1 MAQELE
7 EKMAGE
13 VAMSADPGKTMRK
26 WREEFDLSQS
36 RVADAMGVS
45 CSVISDYESG
55 RRKSPGV
62 AFVRKFVGTLLDLDR
77 EVGSPTITKYMPNE
91 RDACII
97 AMEEFREGI
106 PISEF
111 VKAVNG
117 TYLAPSQSSEK
128 KVYGYTILDSLKA
141 IMNLS
146 SGDYVKIYGWSTDRV
161 LIFTDVHY
169 GRSPMVAIRAHPL
182 TPAMVMYQKPD
193 KIDELAIRLAKLEG
207 IPLVSTDLEIGELI
221 KIFKRMEEG
230 I

>member
-13 VAMSADPGKTMRK
+13 MAMSADPGKTMRK

-77 EVGSPTITKYMPNE
+77 EVGSPTISKYMPKE

-97 AMEEFREGI
+97 AMAEFREGI
-106 PISEF
+106 SISEF

-117 TYLAPSQSSEK
+117 VYLAPAQAPEK

-141 IMNLS
+141 IMNLKS
-146 SGDYVKIYGWSTDRV
+146 EDYVKIYGWSTDRDRKSV
-161 LIFTDVHY
+161 V
-169 GRSPMVAIRAHPL
+169 
-182 TPAMVMYQKPD
+182 
-193 KIDELAIRLAKLEG
+193 
-207 IPLVSTDLEIGELI
+207 
-221 KIFKRMEEG
+221 
-230 I
+230 

>member
-117 TYLAPSQSSEK
+117 TYLASSQSSEK

-230 I
+230 M

>member
-13 VAMSADPGKTMRK
+13 MAMSADPGKTMRK
-26 WREEFDLSQS
+26 WREEFDFSQS

-77 EVGSPTITKYMPNE
+77 GVGSPTISKYMPKE

-97 AMEEFREGI
+97 AMAEFREGI

-117 TYLAPSQSSEK
+117 IYLAPAQAPEK

-141 IMNLS
+141 IMNLKS
-146 SGDYVKIYGWSTDRV
+146 EDYVKIYGWSTDRV

-193 KIDELAIRLAKLEG
+193 KTDELAIRLAKLEG
-207 IPLVSTDLEIGELI
+207 IPLASTEMEVEDMIR
-221 KIFKRMEEG
+221 IFDRLEEG
-230 I
+230 M

>member
-13 VAMSADPGKTMRK
+13 MAMSADPGKTMRK

-77 EVGSPTITKYMPNE
+77 EVGSPTISKYMPKE

-97 AMEEFREGI
+97 AMAEFREGI
-106 PISEF
+106 SISEF

-117 TYLAPSQSSEK
+117 VYLAPAQAPEK

-141 IMNLS
+141 IMNLKS
-146 SGDYVKIYGWSTDRV
+146 EDYVKIYGWSTDRV

-193 KIDELAIRLAKLEG
+193 RTDELAIRLAKLEG
-207 IPLVSTDLEIGELI
+207 IPLASTDMEAEDMIR
-221 KIFKRMEEG
+221 IFDRLEEG
-230 I
+230 M

>member
-13 VAMSADPGKTMRK
+13 MAMSADPGKTMRK
-26 WREEFDLSQS
+26 RREEYDLRQS

-77 EVGSPTITKYMPNE
+77 EVGSPTISKYMPKE

-97 AMEEFREGI
+97 AMAEFREGI
-106 PISEF
+106 SISEF

-117 TYLAPSQSSEK
+117 VYLAPAHAPEK

-141 IMNLS
+141 IMNLKS
-146 SGDYVKIYGWSTDRV
+146 EDYVKIYGWSTDRV

-193 KIDELAIRLAKLEG
+193 KTDELAIRLAKLEG
-207 IPLVSTDLEIGELI
+207 IPLASTEMEVEDMIR
-221 KIFKRMEEG
+221 IFDRLEEG
-230 I
+230 M

>member
-13 VAMSADPGKTMRK
+13 MAMSADPGKTMRK

-77 EVGSPTITKYMPNE
+77 EVGSPTISKYMPKE

-97 AMEEFREGI
+97 AMAEFREGI
-106 PISEF
+106 SISEF

-117 TYLAPSQSSEK
+117 VYLAPAQAPEK

-141 IMNLS
+141 IMNLKS
-146 SGDYVKIYGWSTDRV
+146 EDYVKIYGWSTDRV

-193 KIDELAIRLAKLEG
+193 RTGELAIRLAKLEG
-207 IPLVSTDLEIGELI
+207 IPLASTEMEVEDMIR
-221 KIFKRMEEG
+221 IFDRLEEG
-230 I
+230 M

>member
-45 CSVISDYESG
+45 CSVVSDYESG

-230 I
+230 M

>member
-13 VAMSADPGKTMRK
+13 MAMSADPGKTMRK

-77 EVGSPTITKYMPNE
+77 EVGSPTISKYMPKE

-97 AMEEFREGI
+97 AMAEFREGI

-117 TYLAPSQSSEK
+117 TYLAPAQAPEK

-141 IMNLS
+141 IMNLKS
-146 SGDYVKIYGWSTDRV
+146 EDYVKIYGWSTDRV

-193 KIDELAIRLAKLEG
+193 RTDELAIRLAKLEG
-207 IPLVSTDLEIGELI
+207 IPLASTDMEAEDMIR
-221 KIFKRMEEG
+221 IFDRLEEG
-230 I
+230 M

>member
-207 IPLVSTDLEIGELI
+207 IPLVSTDLETGELI

-230 I
+230 M

>member
-13 VAMSADPGKTMRK
+13 MAMSADPGKTMRK

-77 EVGSPTITKYMPNE
+77 EVGSPTITKYMPKE

-97 AMEEFREGI
+97 AMGEFREGI
-106 PISEF
+106 PITDF

-117 TYLAPSQSSEK
+117 VYLAPLQHSEK

-146 SGDYVKIYGWSTDRV
+146 SGDYVKIYGWSTDRT

-207 IPLVSTDLEIGELI
+207 IPLVSTDLEVGEMI
-221 KIFKRMEEG
+221 RIFERMEEG
-230 I
+230 M

>member
-13 VAMSADPGKTMRK
+13 MAMSADPGKTMRK
-26 WREEFDLSQS
+26 WREEFDFSQS

-77 EVGSPTITKYMPNE
+77 GVGSPTISKYMPKE

-97 AMEEFREGI
+97 AMAEFREGI

-117 TYLAPSQSSEK
+117 IYLAPAQAPEK

-141 IMNLS
+141 IMNLKS
-146 SGDYVKIYGWSTDRV
+146 EDYVKIYGWSTDRV

-193 KIDELAIRLAKLEG
+193 RTDELAIRLAKLEG
-207 IPLVSTDLEIGELI
+207 IPLASTDMEAEDMIR
-221 KIFKRMEEG
+221 IFDRLEEG
-230 I
+230 M